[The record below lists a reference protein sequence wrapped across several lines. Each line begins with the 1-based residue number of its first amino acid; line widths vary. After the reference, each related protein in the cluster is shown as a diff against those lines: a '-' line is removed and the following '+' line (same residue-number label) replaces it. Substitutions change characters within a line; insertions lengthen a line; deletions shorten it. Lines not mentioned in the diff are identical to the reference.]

1 MSQND
6 TWVPRRWLPE
16 KKLRRSVGMGNLI
29 GLFITFAFTIMFICV
44 DFLVEDSV
52 LEIIAGIGV
61 TLASIALGFYLS
73 SCWTEWKRGDWRRVK
88 AIEIDNLVS
97 REIARAAEDFRNTSN
112 SLSILPTTDDPES
125 YRMSLHFLVDKRISV
140 WKFVTDKALEIQ
152 ELGYDNGAFIA
163 EKEEDF
169 KRMQQSA
176 DKLLISISASGNF
189 ESLKSL
195 IETLKVP
202 LQLDDPDRIESHV
215 VSSSETTESEIQEEK
230 PESKIV

>member
-1 MSQND
+1 M
-6 TWVPRRWLPE
+6 
-16 KKLRRSVGMGNLI
+16 
-29 GLFITFAFTIMFICV
+29 
-44 DFLVEDSV
+44 
-52 LEIIAGIGV
+52 
-61 TLASIALGFYLS
+61 
-73 SCWTEWKRGDWRRVK
+73 
-88 AIEIDNLVS
+88 
-97 REIARAAEDFRNTSN
+97 
-112 SLSILPTTDDPES
+112 
-125 YRMSLHFLVDKRISV
+125 
-140 WKFVTDKALEIQ
+140 TDKALEIQ